1 MSGHGSLDHA
11 KRAIEDGAIDFY
23 RKKPISLKLLL
34 SGIKNGLAKWSDRQK
49 QLDEDRTRDRRMR
62 RRANNSGPR
71 PALPAFDIKEYGL
84 TIDFNRPFRDML
96 YDFERAYFRTVLKH
110 LNHSMADLARHAG
123 MERTHLYRKI
133 RMLGLDVEAMRE
145 EARQAP
151 YNTPAV
157 AKPNSSALSNFEET
171 NLRATACSG
180 NAVVRLDMTNSIEFL
195 PVQHLT
201 TYGRQSNRQ
210 TSSS

>member
-1 MSGHGSLDHA
+1 
-11 KRAIEDGAIDFY
+11 
-23 RKKPISLKLLL
+23 
-34 SGIKNGLAKWSDRQK
+34 
-49 QLDEDRTRDRRMR
+49 MR

-133 RMLGLDVEAMRE
+133 RMLGLDDEAMRE

-171 NLRATACSG
+171 KPKERPLAPE
-180 NAVVRLDMTNSIEFL
+180 NAVVRLDMTNSIEL
-195 PVQHLT
+195 PTGSTLDNLRSPVK
-201 TYGRQSNRQ
+201 
-210 TSSS
+210 

>member
-1 MSGHGSLDHA
+1 
-11 KRAIEDGAIDFY
+11 
-23 RKKPISLKLLL
+23 
-34 SGIKNGLAKWSDRQK
+34 
-49 QLDEDRTRDRRMR
+49 
-62 RRANNSGPR
+62 
-71 PALPAFDIKEYGL
+71 
-84 TIDFNRPFRDML
+84 
-96 YDFERAYFRTVLKH
+96 
-110 LNHSMADLARHAG
+110 

-171 NLRATACSG
+171 KPKERPLAPE